1 MYFFL
6 QLEEE
11 STDQSSDD
19 SSYNDDDDDH
29 ENVVSFR
36 DSEFTQSHYE
46 DDEEGGD
53 IGLGQY
59 SYNKRQTSRQD
70 ESAL

>member
-1 MYFFL
+1 MCYYF

-19 SSYNDDDDDH
+19 SSIDDDEDN

-46 DDEEGGD
+46 DDEECGD
-53 IGLGQY
+53 IGLGHN
-59 SYNKRQTSRQD
+59 YNKKQRHD
-70 ESAL
+70 ESSL